1 MQRGRVHEMSF
12 ALQCS
17 TYVAERAGS
26 GSRLGSGKGRVGLGL
41 CVSISDPRY
50 PEARSSY
57 GKRRQDSKPLPGL
70 GFGGGLGYAGW

>member
-26 GSRLGSGKGRVGLGL
+26 RIGLGSGEGRSGLGL
-41 CVSISDPRY
+41 CVSI
-50 PEARSSY
+50 RSAI
-57 GKRRQDSKPLPGL
+57 PG
-70 GFGGGLGYAGW
+70 GPVVIW